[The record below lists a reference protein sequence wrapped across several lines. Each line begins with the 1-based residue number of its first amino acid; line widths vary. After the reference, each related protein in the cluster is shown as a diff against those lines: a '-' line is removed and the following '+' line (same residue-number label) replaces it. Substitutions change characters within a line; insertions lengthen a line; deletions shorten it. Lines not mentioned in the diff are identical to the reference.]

1 MTGEAHSSNHPPL
14 PPTTEDQRYSWLR
27 LLRSRRIG
35 IATFYRLLAEF
46 GSAQNVLSALPECAA
61 AAGVKGYKI
70 YPTHLLDAEINV
82 AKAAGARLLC
92 FGDTNYPTQLMQ
104 LKTAPPVL
112 WALGDIS
119 LLSRPIIALVGARNA
134 SSLGM
139 RMAATL
145 AHDLGRKNQVI
156 VSGLARGIDTAAHQA
171 ALDSGTIAVVA
182 GGVDTI
188 YPAENKALTQSIAQ
202 TGLILSEHP
211 MGMTPQARHFPA
223 RNRIIAGL
231 GSATIV
237 VEAAAKSGS
246 LITARDALDLGR
258 EVFAVPGHPLDA
270 RASGCNILIR
280 DGALLVRHADDVL
293 AALPPTAGQAKP
305 LVRPALR
312 DLPQSPEQRN
322 LRETA
327 ALHQEVLTR
336 LSPSPTDESDLIEKT
351 TNETRS
357 VIRSLTDLE
366 LDDEVI
372 RQPGGGISRNS

>member
-35 IATFYRLLAEF
+35 ITTFYRLMAEF
-46 GSAQNVLSALPECAA
+46 GSAQNVLSALPERAA
-61 AAGVKGYKI
+61 TAGVKGYKI
-70 YPTHLLDAEINV
+70 YPTHMLDAEITA

-92 FGDTNYPTQLMQ
+92 FGDTNYPLNLMQ

-112 WALGDIS
+112 WALGDLS
-119 LLSRPIIALVGARNA
+119 LLSRPSVAMVGARNA

-145 AHDLGRKNQVI
+145 ARDLGRAGHVI

-171 ALDSGTIAVVA
+171 TLDSGTIAVVA

-231 GSATIV
+231 SRATV
-237 VEAAAKSGS
+237 VIEAAAKSGS

-258 EVFAVPGHPLDA
+258 EVLAVPGHPLDA
-270 RASGCNILIR
+270 RASGCNLLIR
-280 DGALLVRHADDVL
+280 DGALLIRHAEDVL
-293 AALPPTAGQAKP
+293 AALPLRDEETARKP
-305 LVRPALR
+305 AFQ
-312 DLPQSPEQRN
+312 DLPQSPPKRRN

-336 LSPSPTDESDLIEKT
+336 LSPSPTDEADLIQTQE
-351 TNETRS
+351 NETRG
-357 VIRSLTDLE
+357 ILRSLTDLE
-366 LDDEVI
+366 LDQEVI
-372 RQPGGGISRNS
+372 RLPDGGISRQS